1 MKKSSH
7 ACNEVSADQSETGGD
22 NGGARAFEGMV
33 IGDGGRLLIKRSSH
47 ACNEVSAD
55 QSETGGDNG
64 GARAFEGMVSGDG
77 GLLVDEVLAKALTKV

>member
-1 MKKSSH
+1 MKK
-7 ACNEVSADQSETGGD
+7 
-22 NGGARAFEGMV
+22 
-33 IGDGGRLLIKRSSH
+33 SSH

-77 GLLVDEVLAKALTKV
+77 GRLVDEVLAKALTKV